1 MVTKSQELCITIC
14 QTWKLV
20 KEVEQHVAT
29 ENVVTYAGQLDF
41 EFKTWSPKNDHL
53 NASYA
58 LISPLGY
65 MFIYWGNISAK

>member
-1 MVTKSQELCITIC
+1 MLP
-14 QTWKLV
+14 L
-20 KEVEQHVAT
+20 
-29 ENVVTYAGQLDF
+29 
-41 EFKTWSPKNDHL
+41 KTLSLTQDNLILNLKHGPPKNDHL

>member
-1 MVTKSQELCITIC
+1 MLPLK
-14 QTWKLV
+14 K
-20 KEVEQHVAT
+20 
-29 ENVVTYAGQLDF
+29 VVTYAGQLDF